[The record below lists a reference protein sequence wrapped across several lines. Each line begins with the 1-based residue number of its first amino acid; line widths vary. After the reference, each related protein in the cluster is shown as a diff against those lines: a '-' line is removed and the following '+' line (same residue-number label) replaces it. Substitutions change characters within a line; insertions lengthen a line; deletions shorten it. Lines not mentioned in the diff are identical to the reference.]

1 MSVYRMTLRFNLE
14 DALERGAAEY
24 LQKLRHGDGNRF
36 VVGAV
41 LARIQAENDDPVDF
55 ILLNSILLWL
65 LIDELR
71 LSEYIAP
78 LIILM
83 ITVPTNFVLNKYWS
97 FKTETIDEEN

>member
-55 ILLNSILLWL
+55 ILLNSIRQIFREEMRMLPPTQ
-65 LIDELR
+65 E
-71 LSEYIAP
+71 S
-78 LIILM
+78 
-83 ITVPTNFVLNKYWS
+83 TVPALPAEEQEDQSVLDDLEL
-97 FKTETIDEEN
+97 FG